1 MPFADDVR
9 KYTFASLE
17 NLVSKNGESVTK
29 HPYLPTEDQLE
40 VMGKF
45 IDSMDIMDSGEKD
58 DKGSAFHSP
67 ETRFIVLSQFL
78 NRKPVPWYDTRKSYN
93 PAIHRTKQ
101 ALFHSAVVNDI
112 TSNPL
117 PPPHP
122 ELLKYIN
129 PLRQALE
136 ASKDVIAECKAV
148 FKVKEGTRSIISH
161 FMIHYSYLSHSPS
174 T

>member
-1 MPFADDVR
+1 MPFADDVL

-17 NLVSKNGESVTK
+17 NLVSKNGKSVTK

-40 VMGKF
+40 AMDKF

-58 DKGSAFHSP
+58 DEGCVFEPP
-67 ETRFIVLSQFL
+67 EACFDFLNQLL
-78 NRKPVPWYDTRKSYN
+78 NRKPVPWYDTRQSYN

-101 ALFHSAVVNDI
+101 ALFHSAIVNDI
-112 TSNPL
+112 ASNPL

-129 PLRQALE
+129 PPRWALK
-136 ASKDVIAECKAV
+136 ASKNAIRECKEV
-148 FKVKEGTRSIISH
+148 FKIKEGTRSTT
-161 FMIHYSYLSHSPS
+161 FHS
-174 T
+174 

>member
-40 VMGKF
+40 AMDKF

-58 DKGSAFHSP
+58 DEGCVFEPP
-67 ETRFIVLSQFL
+67 EACFNFLNQLL
-78 NRKPVPWYDTRKSYN
+78 NRKPVPWYDTRQSYN

-129 PLRQALE
+129 PPRWALK
-136 ASKDVIAECKAV
+136 ASKDAIRECKEV
-148 FKVKEGTRSIISH
+148 FKVKEGTRSTT
-161 FMIHYSYLSHSPS
+161 FHS
-174 T
+174 